1 MGRAEIDVLTGRQTT
16 EGPQRG
22 LAASGMFFSQQGCD
36 SPKSRSELPVELC
49 KGTGRR
55 EAQGAR
61 GTTPG
66 PSSATPVVGG

>member
-1 MGRAEIDVLTGRQTT
+1 MGRAEIDVLTGRQ
-16 EGPQRG
+16 
-22 LAASGMFFSQQGCD
+22 
-36 SPKSRSELPVELC
+36 SELPVELC

-66 PSSATPVVGG
+66 PSSVTPVVGG